1 MQRRLISSLRAGQAA
16 ESEGRTCPLLGG
28 MGITAGEGMPHKMDS
43 KVKEAWLW
51 DTYGEGVRD
60 ALKDDPKREFRLIH
74 RFHWTAQGDILDAFR
89 NYPGPFGFSFKY
101 SVAHMYSITKPP
113 FIQPL
118 LENLATGRKT
128 WLTVRN
134 DDLYTFRF
142 GDPVYAREWKPGS
155 LKDDG
160 RRSGS
165 EKGFRQ

>member
-60 ALKDDPKREFRLIH
+60 AAEKEAALRHLGEALDHWKRYAAVRDAHYVPALYNRVGYVNVTEL
-74 RFHWTAQGDILDAFR
+74 TEKAAADIEIAR
-89 NYPGPFGFSFKY
+89 N
-101 SVAHMYSITKPP
+101 
-113 FIQPL
+113 
-118 LENLATGRKT
+118 
-128 WLTVRN
+128 
-134 DDLYTFRF
+134 
-142 GDPVYAREWKPGS
+142 WKPGS